1 MSTKFSNLQIIRDHI
16 KTLKIYNSGA
26 IDKLSLIMNFGF
38 PLILAFTFLY
48 FHSFLQSSII
58 TVLITVLSIFIAL
71 LLNLLFLMYSI
82 LSRRLRGD
90 NEVNAQ
96 QAKNEGTSENKI
108 RIRLLKETYYNVQFS
123 VLVCVYALIAIILY
137 VLLPKEIYLDLVL
150 GFIVYYFLFVFITT
164 LLMILKRTHT
174 LFSREF

>member
-1 MSTKFSNLQIIRDHI
+1 MTTKFSNLQILKDHV
-16 KTLKIYNSGA
+16 KTLRFNNSGGTDVPS
-26 IDKLSLIMNFGF
+26 IIMNFVF
-38 PLILAFTFLY
+38 PMILSFIFLY

-82 LSRRLRGD
+82 LSRRLHRE
-90 NEVNAQ
+90 NEENALQ
-96 QAKNEGTSENKI
+96 VEGKGISENKI
-108 RIRLLKETYYNVQFS
+108 RIRLLKETYFNVQFS
-123 VLVCVYALIAIILY
+123 VLVCVYALIAVILY
-137 VLLPKEIYLDLVL
+137 VLLPKEFYLDLVL
-150 GFIVYYFLFVFITT
+150 GFIVYYLLFVFITT

>member
-1 MSTKFSNLQIIRDHI
+1 MSTKFSDFQIIRDHV
-16 KTLKIYNSGA
+16 KTLKFYNTGYV
-26 IDKLSLIMNFGF
+26 DKLSLLGNFGV
-38 PLILAFTFLY
+38 PLILAFIFLY

-58 TVLITVLSIFIAL
+58 NVLITVLSIFIAL

-90 NEVNAQ
+90 DELKTQQSGNENA
-96 QAKNEGTSENKI
+96 NENKI
-108 RIRLLKETYYNVQFS
+108 RVRLLKETYYNVQFS
-123 VLVCVYALIAIILY
+123 VLVCVYALFVIILY

-150 GFIVYYFLFVFITT
+150 GFIVYYLLFVFITT
-164 LLMILKRTHT
+164 LWMILKRTHT

>member
-1 MSTKFSNLQIIRDHI
+1 MTTKFSNLQIIKDHI
-16 KTLKIYNSGA
+16 RTLKLYNSEATDRISILLNFFIPFFLA
-26 IDKLSLIMNFGF
+26 I
-38 PLILAFTFLY
+38 TFLY
-48 FHSFLQSSII
+48 FHNFLIPSII

-82 LSRRLRGD
+82 LSRRLQGGD
-90 NEVNAQ
+90 KEASSKDESVH
-96 QAKNEGTSENKI
+96 SIENKV

-123 VLVCVYALIAIILY
+123 VLSCIYALIAIILY
-137 VLLPKEIYLDLVL
+137 VLLPTELYLDLFL
-150 GFIVYYFLFVFITT
+150 GFVVYYFLFVFIVT